1 VKRVRDSR
9 SPRVGPGTASILL
22 ALLAALE
29 APDAAR
35 AQVVTRGPY
44 LQLATPTSIVVRWR
58 TSVPTPSRVWCGTE
72 PSLLWD
78 AALEPASTTEHAV
91 QLPGLEPGQRYW
103 YAVGDSFNLLSGDA
117 THTFVTPPSPGAV
130 RPVRAWILGDSGEPG
145 STQLA
150 VRDAFL
156 AYTGSRGADLVL
168 MLGDNA
174 YSSGTDSQ
182 YQSGLFTPYAQ
193 WLRQWPLWPTRGN
206 HDDVRNG
213 DDNDYYDFF
222 TLPSLAEAGGV
233 PSGTEAYYSFDV
245 ANVHFVCLDSEGSSR
260 SPGGPMLTWLRADLA
275 ATNQDWIVAYW
286 HHPPYSK
293 GSHDSDSEGDLREM
307 RQNVVP
313 ILDSLGADLALAGHS
328 HSYERSFL
336 LRRHYGTSGTLAD
349 SMIVDSGDGR
359 PDGDGPYEKDTP
371 DQAPFLGAV
380 YVVGGSSSKHSGGSL
395 DHPVMVSS
403 QDVAGS
409 LVLDVLG
416 DELQLRFLD
425 SAGAVT
431 DSFSIE
437 KGGLV
442 SVDRPRGPGPT
453 ASGLTMQ
460 ARPLPAR
467 GSVELVYRLARPA
480 PVRIAIHDGAGR
492 RVATV
497 VDREVPAGEQ
507 RARWN
512 ARDGAGRRVPA
523 GVYFAVAE
531 SGAERRVAR
540 VIVTR

>member
-1 VKRVRDSR
+1 MEPSLASR
-9 SPRVGPGTASILL
+9 SPRAGHGLRAILF
-22 ALLAALE
+22 ALAALG
-29 APDAAR
+29 ASGAAR

-44 LQLATPTSIVVRWR
+44 LQLATPTSVVLRWR
-58 TSVPTPSRVWCGTE
+58 TSTPTHSRVWCGTE
-72 PSLLWD
+72 ASLLWE
-78 AALEPASTTEHAV
+78 AAFVTATTTEHAI
-91 QLPGLEPGQRYW
+91 QLSGLEPGRRYW

-156 AYTGSRGADLVL
+156 DYTGARGADLIL

-182 YQSGLFTPYAQ
+182 YQSGLFTPYASV
-193 WLRQWPLWPTRGN
+193 LRQCPLWPTRGN

-213 DDNDYYDFF
+213 DNNDYYDFF

-260 SPGGPMLTWLRADLA
+260 SPGGPMLTWLRADLS

-293 GSHDSDSEGDLREM
+293 GSHDSDSEGNLREM

-349 SMIVDSGDGR
+349 SMKVDAGDGR

-380 YVVGGSSSKHSGGSL
+380 YVVGGSSSKNSGGSL

-416 DELQLRFLD
+416 DALELRFLD
-425 SAGAVT
+425 AAGAVT
-431 DSFSIE
+431 DSFTIE

-442 SVDRPRGPGPT
+442 SVGRPPGHGPRP
-453 ASGLTMQ
+453 ASGLTVQ

-467 GSVELVYRLARPA
+467 GSVDLIYRVSQPAR
-480 PVRIAIHDGAGR
+480 VRIAVHDGSGR
-492 RVATV
+492 RIATV
-497 VDREVPAGEQ
+497 VDGEVTAGEQ
-507 RARWN
+507 RVRWN
-512 ARDGAGRRVPA
+512 ARDGAGRHVPA
-523 GVYFAVAE
+523 GLYFAVAE
-531 SGAERRVAR
+531 SGVERRVAR